1 MGTGLE
7 YFTDSLRTSMHL
19 LPSLRRAGVILVA
32 LLASSAWTSCT
43 QHTMTVAEVER
54 TMKETIPVGTTRER
68 AIAVLDSL
76 EIEHSSYDSEKRTI
90 TGIVRNTS
98 STATTKSSIQVVLSF
113 DAEARLSAHEIREV
127 FTGP

>member
-7 YFTDSLRTSMHL
+7 YYTDSLRTSMHL

-68 AIAVLDSL
+68 AIAILDSL

-113 DAEARLSAHEIREV
+113 DAEDRLSAHEIREV

>member
-1 MGTGLE
+1 
-7 YFTDSLRTSMHL
+7 
-19 LPSLRRAGVILVA
+19 
-32 LLASSAWTSCT
+32 
-43 QHTMTVAEVER
+43 
-54 TMKETIPVGTTRER
+54 MKETIPVGTTRER